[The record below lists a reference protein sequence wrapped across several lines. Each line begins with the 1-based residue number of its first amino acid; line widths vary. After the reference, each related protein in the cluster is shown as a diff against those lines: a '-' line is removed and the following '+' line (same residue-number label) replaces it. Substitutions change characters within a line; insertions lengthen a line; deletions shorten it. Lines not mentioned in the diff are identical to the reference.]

1 MVSDLGIR
9 VVAVASLMGVGTPN
23 VPQNGGVLLW

>member
-9 VVAVASLMGVGTPN
+9 VVVVASLMGVGTPDM
-23 VPQNGGVLLW
+23 PHSGGVLLW